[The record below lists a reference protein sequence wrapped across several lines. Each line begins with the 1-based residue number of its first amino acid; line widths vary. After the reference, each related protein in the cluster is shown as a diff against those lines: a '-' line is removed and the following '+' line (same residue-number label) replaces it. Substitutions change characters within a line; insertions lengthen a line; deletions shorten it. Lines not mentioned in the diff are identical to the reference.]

1 MIHRGSVL
9 ALLAASL
16 ASCGS
21 FERTA
26 SRYAHAERVAAET
39 VRPGGTLAY
48 RLCRK
53 SASYAYLEER
63 LGLGR
68 NGASARPLAWS
79 AWYATAQAE
88 PASASPGSAAPVWE
102 AYCRE
107 LDQTGAV
114 FHATAL
120 ALRDYADAIESLS
133 DAREFDPTGLD
144 RTASGGA
151 TIASSLGAS
160 AGVVSASKGVGS
172 AASTFAGVVVGLY
185 REHEVKSFVAKSDR
199 VVQTVL
205 TKLEDYVDALAT
217 ELALADRRR
226 LAVLRAVDARRDA
239 SGAFLPEAELANVE
253 ELATDRGEDLA
264 AMHVQLASYARL
276 LKAVGSAHEALAAA
290 AGSCRK
296 DARAKEAIAKLEI
309 ELNRLRDARE

>member
-1 MIHRGSVL
+1 MIRRGPWLVV
-9 ALLAASL
+9 LAASV

-21 FERTA
+21 FDRTA
-26 SRYAHAERVAAET
+26 SRYAHAEWAATET

-53 SASYAYLEER
+53 SAAYAYLEER

-68 NGASARPLAWS
+68 NGASAHPLAWS

-88 PASASPGSAAPVWE
+88 PASPGAAAPTWE
-102 AYCRE
+102 AYCHE

-114 FHATAL
+114 FHAAVL
-120 ALRDYADAIESLS
+120 ALREYADAIESLS

-144 RTASGGA
+144 QTASGGA

-172 AASTFAGVVVGLY
+172 AASAFAGVVVGLY
-185 REHEVKSFVAKSDR
+185 REHELKHFVAKSDR
-199 VVQTVL
+199 AVQTML
-205 TKLEDYVDALAT
+205 IKLGDYVGALGA
-217 ELALADRRR
+217 ELVLAERRR
-226 LAVLRAVDARRDA
+226 LAVLHAVDARRDA
-239 SGAFLPEAELANVE
+239 AGAFLPEAELANLE
-253 ELATDRGEDLA
+253 ELSTDRGEELL
-264 AMHVQLASYARL
+264 AMHARLAGYARL
-276 LKAVGSAHEALAAA
+276 LKSVGVAHEALAVA

-296 DARAKEAIAKLEI
+296 EHGAKEAISNLEL